1 MDKTKIEGVVR
12 HILTF
17 VGGILVMQ
25 GVLEESV
32 LNEVIGAAVTL
43 AGVIWSIFAK
53 K

>member
-1 MDKTKIEGVVR
+1 MNKTKIEGVVR